1 MRVNQLLEALDLR
14 GTGAEAAG
22 ELELEELR
30 RDPDFERCKDETL
43 SVLSLVVGAM
53 MKSEES
59 ERQAGLRPE
68 GLAKRRKEWES
79 NARRLKELS
88 PKSTA

>member
-1 MRVNQLLEALDLR
+1 MHNTQLLEALDLH

-30 RDPDFERCKDETL
+30 RDPDFEQCKAETL
-43 SVLSLVVGAM
+43 LVLSWVVGAM

-59 ERQAGLRPE
+59 ERQAGMRPE
-68 GLAKRRKEWES
+68 GLTRRRQEWES
-79 NARRLKELS
+79 NAQRLTEMTPL
-88 PKSTA
+88 